1 MLHAL
6 HPSLGCN
13 MNNVMYTNVS
23 IGAIVDGSS
32 STQHYYG
39 DFRYHFR
46 YHWPE
51 HLLCESMKDMN
62 EVGQE
67 DRITVRQKLAS
78 KTGFTG
84 LSHLHHLYYLY
95 KFDVLKDVVF
105 DTMHTLLLRIISRH
119 LDLYL
124 QKGFIK
130 NPEIDKR
137 LLAMPWTSGLSHYY
151 NVHVQSHH

>member
-1 MLHAL
+1 MHKQMKPHPHVAL
-6 HPSLGCN
+6 VRRLLVPRTRDLQDRLRHPC
-13 MNNVMYTNVS
+13 
-23 IGAIVDGSS
+23 
-32 STQHYYG
+32 YYG

-51 HLLCESMKDMN
+51 RLLCESMKDMN

-67 DRITVRQKLAS
+67 DRITVHQKLAS

-95 KFDVLKDVVF
+95 KFDVLKDVGF

-119 LDLYL
+119 LDLYM

-130 NPEIDKR
+130 NSEIDKR

-151 NVHVQSHH
+151 NVHVQSHY